1 MTREEYAQ
9 RVETVMPKLYR
20 MALSY
25 LRDETLAAD
34 VVSEAVYKGLRSHKK
49 LRQPE
54 YFDTWMGR
62 IVINLCHDETK
73 RRSRL
78 VSLEALPETAQPE
91 DFDALSLREA
101 VERLPKAL
109 KDVVICRYF
118 GGYTLAE
125 TAQALDIPLGTA
137 ATRQRRALEL
147 LRLDLKEE
155 EL

>member
-9 RVETVMPKLYR
+9 RVESVMPKLYR

-25 LRDETLAAD
+25 LQDETLAAD
-34 VVSEAVYKGLRSHKK
+34 VVSESVYKGLRGCKK

-62 IVINLCHDETK
+62 IVINLCHDEGK

-78 VSLEALPETAQPE
+78 VSLAALPETAQPE
-91 DFDALSLREA
+91 DFDALSLRDA
-101 VERLPKAL
+101 VERLPKEL
-109 KDVVICRYF
+109 KDVVVCRYF

-125 TAQALDIPLGTA
+125 TAQALDIPPGTA
-137 ATRQRRALEL
+137 ATRQRRALAL
-147 LRLDLKEE
+147 LRLELKEDE
-155 EL
+155 Q